1 MNINDRIR
9 EVRDKFCNGSNQEF
23 ANRLGKNPNTTSNW
37 VRNGYSV
44 GRGVS
49 SEIAHIFG
57 VNIEWLL
64 YGNGDMINNGGNPDD
79 NNQLNPNSMDM
90 SFLMDYIDTL
100 KKQLEAK
107 DGQIKDMAEE
117 KRAHTKLLTEMAN
130 LLSELGVDKSFSRR
144 LGAVQEEQD
153 KLGQ

>member
-64 YGNGDMINNGGNPDD
+64 YGNGDMINNGDNPDD
-79 NNQLNPNSMDM
+79 NNQLNPNSMDT
-90 SFLMDYIDTL
+90 SFAMDYIAALKDQIATL
-100 KKQLEAK
+100 KDQLKEK
-107 DGQIKDMAEE
+107 DALI
-117 KRAHTKLLTEMAN
+117 RRLTEQ
-130 LLSELGVDKSFSRR
+130 GDDKSLSRR
-144 LGAVQEEQD
+144 LGAVKEKQD
-153 KLGQ
+153 ELDY